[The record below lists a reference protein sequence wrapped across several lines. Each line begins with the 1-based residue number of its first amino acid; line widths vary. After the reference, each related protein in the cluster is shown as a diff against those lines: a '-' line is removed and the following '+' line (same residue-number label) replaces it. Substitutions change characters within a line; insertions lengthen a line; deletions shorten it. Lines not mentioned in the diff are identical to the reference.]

1 MARPSFDLL
10 DLPPDPPSSGE
21 PMEEIGRCKLPIV
34 RYPASDVEGEIEGF
48 INNPESELPYEAAP

>member
-1 MARPSFDLL
+1 
-10 DLPPDPPSSGE
+10 
-21 PMEEIGRCKLPIV
+21 MEEIGRCKLPIV